1 MKHASLLALAALF
14 AAVPAL
20 AVPDINDV
28 RLVDNEYDALLGGT
42 LEVEL
47 AAAGAELV
55 YCDWTQGDTT
65 VRIYLEGSGIN
76 WSCALP
82 PCRAGGVS
90 VAVTAEDAEG
100 RKSSFIDQ
108 PFMVTENTTDPAG
121 LNSYRYPDLTEW
133 NTLTGGTDPDWIP
146 KNFDRVAGIS
156 QMVRLR
162 GTSNPSEP
170 PMTAKAIFQSGAF
183 YTRKISDGV
192 GSIWFKAKTAGRK
205 YPGGQLKILKF
216 VTKGKSSRRVCT
228 YMELAT
234 LSVPAASGLYEWHQF
249 HVILQDEA
257 DVHNDEICDDQK
269 AQYVIYNDS
278 PATPIDICDIVLTP
292 LIPDV
297 VVYKDEADYAPGYP
311 SLQDPIEFHIAVS
324 NRWALAP
331 AANFT
336 PVLMWR
342 QQREDD
348 WTPTPMTNVLGRTN
362 TGDGVYACALDEN
375 TLRADG
381 TRGIN
386 AGPFEYYY
394 KVSFTGYT
402 PTFPARKNVGPLLYN
417 VVNDRFGWGQ
427 YPYLIHV
434 DDWALLADENGNVN
448 EGRSPAYK
456 PDFYDAF
463 GGIQFAQ
470 SLDVAP
476 ESSAADAPWDLT
488 GRFKVDDLEF
498 EDREDAAGFPSADV
512 VYPYLSR
519 TGEAA
524 VPGTIRMAAKLSY
537 LGFLAEDG
545 VRRFRSMY
553 THMTAVPRPWD
564 GEHPGFDIDAGAV
577 PGLEDSYKM
586 QLVGDYTWQA
596 IIHQTNAID
605 GVFAVT
611 GALHSAAGSTVFE
624 NGSTNGEAASPYFW
638 LEPNQEPTSINPPS
652 SGYVDRFRSESV
664 EREREVTYYEE
675 VLVTNVTETTTPAL
689 VRTVRPAGSDRE
701 IPFEWALPIEGADGT
716 TSTNWTP
723 IAPSWTRA
731 RKPVRVDNVLLEGVS
746 GDGVNYFFTQ
756 YATVTISYDDDD
768 NEIVTTNAWSSGPW
782 APVVET
788 REVEGEPTT
797 VTNWFPAAIPDT
809 WLKVNWTDESGV
821 ADTFPTYR
829 LTGLDTNGWD
839 FSAVSWTTNEWNDLA
854 TLITDLELAA
864 EDDGTAGW
872 AQVNVHSS
880 ALASSTVALHED
892 ATYVDDVRLGVDRI
906 ERTRTETY
914 YTYRPVPAPYEPE
927 QLGTRVQIDYD
938 GFLMYRFCTT
948 NGDFQV
954 RRAAWQD
961 FNAWQADDKLYS
973 RSFGIYDMKEFL
985 SNLEGRDV
993 TVFAKSFDSSLI
1005 DEVKAMEDYSP
1016 AAGEYM
1022 YGFIGKNARAIK
1034 DRVLSENAV
1043 PADKARNTEVVLRGY
1058 PGLEGSL
1065 ETTSENKGAGRGT
1078 LTMRVRSH
1086 TDDARSVVYRRSSVT
1101 GADPLAWENY
1111 RVMARIMN
1119 PVAGDVSDAEHSLSL
1134 IGYWQDPFNYWEAR
1148 IIQKSELTGDARG
1161 RTRNWFEVH
1170 LYAWIDGEPHE
1181 QLGYIQNNGYGGNN
1195 YAATDKRRPTW
1206 PGWNND
1212 NNNGSRNDQGYW
1224 NNGNSSEYGLFTL
1237 NRTDTGPWCFVLD
1250 LKTEGSMVTPMVWAF
1265 RSKDIENGKCAA
1277 ATLEN
1282 VLANQLS
1289 GNYFLYKFG
1298 GIALAGATTAGAPGF
1313 NMRDCGL
1320 KIAPYVL
1327 NVNEPVKFTG
1337 SATQTRLVVTS
1348 DPADN
1353 WYRSDDAAFDSRH
1366 KVNVWTVESHNN
1378 LANPTILTRPA
1389 PKVFYG
1395 VRTYRT
1401 GKEEF
1406 PEGMFVAPVPFHQF
1420 GDERDWDDD
1429 WDSYNNHASDHD
1441 KWVQQYQWKDVPVPM
1456 DLWDQTFISIQA
1468 LASSGGV
1475 RSGGNLAIDTIE
1487 CNDFRGVTVW
1497 DKDYADTNLAATA
1510 SFRATYSAIAQDGR
1524 TGRRYELNRARAN
1537 PGRSQS
1543 ITTPQLVHGVGDILF
1558 NYEVVD
1564 YPVKVRV
1571 QVGDWTGSE
1580 WSDLP
1585 GGTSVLPA
1593 GSSGSLY
1600 VPCLSNDSGRMRI
1613 VAETPE
1619 GAPAGALGTL
1629 YVDNIRATDYPNKG
1643 DTSWEVYNA
1652 LVSTFPKDV
1661 AQEAI
1666 PPLGELDL
1674 RRLKFDGWAGAAA
1687 SYRSA
1692 VLNDGSQKQT
1702 AADHDFN
1709 EHVPFVQTPSI
1720 ETGVGEVSFWYRA
1733 SPDNTGPAKLLL
1745 QVAKV
1750 GTTPDWEWTTMTADN
1765 LGWDDQTYDSP
1776 EEDPEFVLQRETLR
1790 GLDEITNDEW
1800 RYFSVEFYEEDFRL
1814 LRIVG
1819 ATNDDNRVM
1828 LDNVLITEPVRPSVD
1843 VGAIEFTPDI
1853 PLCTGGTDAKVTLV
1867 NPRKNPEDIHV
1878 YLDWYVQ
1885 KTPIVELASS
1895 NEWVVVITNAHDN
1908 VYVIPGTGIEAH
1920 YTTYTY
1926 ETNSRPIVEITRVPE
1941 NLRWGYLNWSNRWE
1955 TAADCAGGSIPLT
1968 NDQATAP
1975 YVFYTTRPI
1984 PTDSFPADTVFQYCV
1999 RVEYRGRFA
2008 KPVYSELQGRVKNG
2022 FWFENPKWYE
2032 PIDLNKTFDT
2042 RERPV
2047 AHFWNF
2053 SCTTNVV
2060 FINEILPVYG
2070 SLPALKQQFIE
2081 LMGPQGASVEKWRI
2095 EHLGFDD
2102 TGELNAN
2109 YIVHTNIVTSGDA
2122 KGAAFQASRVANT
2135 NKGWGFWVLGCHGI
2149 DENGEKLSNQKL
2161 FPDSWVDVD
2170 GVNDN
2175 GIHDVPWFMGVPGA
2189 LRLRRSM
2196 GAYADAV
2203 VWGPEWRVTDIV
2215 RAGYKYLRDTYYDFY
2230 SLAWEGFISQTWEG
2244 DITKELSWNLAWSP
2258 TIGSYNLQQE
2268 EVLPFLG
2275 GGDEDEEE
2283 APGIDQPEIRAF
2295 DFANEGLLRIKVAV
2309 RVDAESAGK
2318 GLALKPEHY
2327 RWYFERTSELENLGV
2342 EGLTDLV
2349 PFPTE
2354 TSPVYDADGNA
2365 SEGPSAG
2372 ADGEWSEFLVEVPV
2386 YTGAGAADAMFY
2398 RVVARPRQP

>member
-1 MKHASLLALAALF
+1 MANRRAA
-14 AAVPAL
+14 
-20 AVPDINDV
+20 
-28 RLVDNEYDALLGGT
+28 GGT
-42 LEVEL
+42 LVIERIPYTISARTGRQIFEDP
-47 AAAGAELV
+47 ELV
-55 YCDWTQGDTT
+55 
-65 VRIYLEGSGIN
+65 E
-76 WSCALP
+76 
-82 PCRAGGVS
+82 
-90 VAVTAEDAEG
+90 E
-100 RKSSFIDQ
+100 
-108 PFMVTENTTDPAG
+108 
-121 LNSYRYPDLTEW
+121 
-133 NTLTGGTDPDWIP
+133 
-146 KNFDRVAGIS
+146 
-156 QMVRLR
+156 
-162 GTSNPSEP
+162 
-170 PMTAKAIFQSGAF
+170 
-183 YTRKISDGV
+183 
-192 GSIWFKAKTAGRK
+192 
-205 YPGGQLKILKF
+205 
-216 VTKGKSSRRVCT
+216 
-228 YMELAT
+228 
-234 LSVPAASGLYEWHQF
+234 LSVPRATGVYEWHQF
-249 HVILQDEA
+249 HLIIQDDTMSAVYRIRNKTLVGSDSERA
-257 DVHNDEICDDQK
+257 TTGAIDLCDL
-269 AQYVIYNDS
+269 VF
-278 PATPIDICDIVLTP
+278 TPV
-292 LIPDV
+292 IPDV
-297 VVYKDEADYAPGYP
+297 IVAKDEADYAPGYP

-402 PTFPARKNVGPLLYN
+402 PTFPARKNTGPFTGK
-417 VVNDRFGWGQ
+417 VINDRFMWGQ

-476 ESSAADAPWDLT
+476 ESPAADAPWDLT

-664 EREREVTYYEE
+664 AREREVTYYEE

-1206 PGWNND
+1206 PGWDSD

-1237 NRTDTGPWCFVLD
+1237 NRTDTGSWCFVLD
-1250 LKTEGSMVTPMVWAF
+1250 LKTEGSTVTPMVWAF

-1298 GIALAGATTAGAPGF
+1298 GIPLAGALAGATTAGAPGF

-1337 SATQTRLVVTS
+1337 SATPARLVVTS

-1395 VRTYRT
+1395 IRTFRT

-1406 PEGMFVAPVPFHQF
+1406 PEGQFTAPVPYYDNK
-1420 GDERDWDDD
+1420 GKRDWDDD

-1475 RSGGNLAIDTIE
+1475 RSGGNLAVDSIE

-1497 DKDYADTNLAATA
+1497 DKDYADTNLSATA
-1510 SFRATYSAIAQDGR
+1510 SFQATYSAIAQDGR
-1524 TGRRYELNRARAN
+1524 TGRRYQLNRARAN
-1537 PGRSQS
+1537 PERVQA
-1543 ITTPQLVHGVGDILF
+1543 ITTPELVHGVGDILF
-1558 NYEVVD
+1558 NYEVEG

-1585 GGTSVLPA
+1585 GGTNVLA
-1593 GSSGSLY
+1593 KGSSGSMY
-1600 VPCLSNDSGRMRI
+1600 VPCLTNISGRLRI
-1613 VAETPE
+1613 VAETPAD
-1619 GAPAGALGTL
+1619 APEGALGTL
-1629 YVDNIRATDYPNKG
+1629 YVDNIRATDYPNTG

-1661 AQEAI
+1661 AQEKN
-1666 PPLGELDL
+1666 PPLDEREL

-2327 RWYFERTSELENLGV
+2327 HWYIERTSELENLGV
-2342 EGLTDLV
+2342 EGLTELV
-2349 PFPTE
+2349 PFPTV